1 MRTSILSRVIVWAPP
16 VLWMGLLFF
25 LSGLEIE
32 GNLPFTGLDKLVH
45 TILYFV
51 LGASFAWSRWKTG
64 SKVPGFMLV
73 LVGIIYGYL
82 DEWHQSFVP
91 GRFPSWGDGLAD
103 ALGLVLGFYFLDKLF
118 SRPVAVG
125 KGFKR

>member
-1 MRTSILSRVIVWAPP
+1 MSKSIVTTVIAWAPP
-16 VLWMGLLFF
+16 VSWMVLLFF
-25 LSGLEIE
+25 LSGLEISTDLAI
-32 GNLPFTGLDKLVH
+32 GGLDKLVH

-51 LGASFAWSRWKTG
+51 LGASLAWSRWKTG

-103 ALGLVLGFYFLDKLF
+103 VIGLVLGFYFLEKLF
-118 SRPVAVG
+118 SRPVALG
-125 KGFKR
+125 KGFKK